1 MCAHQI
7 STEKAQVKSLK
18 ATISYKEKTTK
29 ELEDRIDDMRKIQW
43 DREKE
48 AEGQRRDLER
58 RNYEQHEEAERLKR
72 SLVETEQRAR
82 DPEKLRRAHEDL
94 ERVYASLQHQYQ
106 VEAGGQGGQGLVM
119 AVILASYDGNSLKL
133 NVI

>member
-1 MCAHQI
+1 MQVT
-7 STEKAQVKSLK
+7 TEKAAVKSLK
-18 ATISYKEKTTK
+18 ATISYKEKTAK
-29 ELEDRIDDMRKIQW
+29 ELEERIDDMRKLQW

-48 AEGQRRDLER
+48 TEGQRRDLER

-72 SLVETEQRAR
+72 SLVETEQRAK

-106 VEAGGQGGQGLVM
+106 VEVGHHVSTRGLTM
-119 AVILASYDGNSLKL
+119 AVILASYDGHRLKL
-133 NVI
+133 RVA

>member
-1 MCAHQI
+1 MT
-7 STEKAQVKSLK
+7 TEKAAVKSLK

-29 ELEDRIDDMRKIQW
+29 ELEERIDDMRKLQW

-48 AEGQRRDLER
+48 TEGQRRDLER

-72 SLVETEQRAR
+72 SLVETEQRAK

-106 VEAGGQGGQGLVM
+106 VEAHVSARGLTM
-119 AVILASYDGNSLKL
+119 AVILASYDGHRLKL
-133 NVI
+133 RVA

>member
-1 MCAHQI
+1 
-7 STEKAQVKSLK
+7 
-18 ATISYKEKTTK
+18 
-29 ELEDRIDDMRKIQW
+29 MRKLQW

-58 RNYEQHEEAERLKR
+58 RNFEQHEEAERLKR
-72 SLVETEQRAR
+72 SLVETEQRAK

-106 VEAGGQGGQGLVM
+106 VEAGSHVSARGLTM
-119 AVILASYDGNSLKL
+119 AVILASYDGHRLKL
-133 NVI
+133 RVA

>member
-1 MCAHQI
+1 MA
-7 STEKAQVKSLK
+7 TEKSQVKSLK

-29 ELEDRIDDMRKIQW
+29 EMEERIDDMRKLQW
-43 DREKE
+43 DKDKE
-48 AEGQRRDLER
+48 AEVQRRDLER

-72 SLVETEQRAR
+72 SLAETELRAR

-106 VEAGGQGGQGLVM
+106 VETERPGRGRTM
-119 AVILASYDGNSLKL
+119 ALILASYDGDSLTL
-133 NVI
+133 HAV